1 MSCGVASMNNDSF
14 RWDLGPVPADEIA
27 FAMSLFVAAAQRKIL
42 PTTRPTTEAQLLIG
56 QEAQRVFV
64 TLVPSKP
71 VPFPKAAEF
80 QGSSL
85 SEAFLTVWQHY
96 AGDDRQASICARVL
110 GFHLLMERTE
120 GAAVGRWLTPS
131 PSDPEA
137 VLLHPAVIEAVASV
151 PLLDEGRL
159 PEELFIQTVDLHAS
173 SRSLVRR
180 ALGFPSESA
189 V

>member
-1 MSCGVASMNNDSF
+1 MNADRF
-14 RWDLGPVPADEIA
+14 RWDFGRVPADEIA
-27 FAMSLFVAAAQRKIL
+27 FAMSLFLAAAQRKIL
-42 PTTRPTTEAQLLIG
+42 PKKRPTTEAELSNG

-64 TLVPSKP
+64 SLVPLRP

-96 AGDDRQASICARVL
+96 AGDDRQASLCARVL

-120 GAAVGRWLTPS
+120 GDAVGRWLMPS
-131 PSDPEA
+131 PSDPGT

-151 PLLDEGRL
+151 PLLHEGRL
-159 PEELFIQTVDLHAS
+159 PEELFIQTVVLYAS
-173 SRSLVRR
+173 SRSV
-180 ALGFPSESA
+180 GVSSFGVSE
-189 V
+189 